1 MITANSKRMI
11 GKMKN
16 TAKLL
21 LLAAAALSAAYGCR
35 MTEEDPERSK
45 AAEKMYAV
53 HFVADE
59 IETKTVF
66 TGAQTTDGQT
76 EYPTRWSAN
85 DTRIAVSLNL
95 NNFKGATVI
104 PSADFKTATFDAEF
118 PQSEVQAPYTF
129 YALSPYSACV
139 GATSSHGGWH
149 FNIPTEQTPLA
160 TTCDEAAMVLAASQ
174 GAAAIED
181 FSEIQMQFTHLT
193 AYGKLTLKNLVGIP
207 QGASITSIELT
218 ASESFAGR
226 FYYDFAEA
234 ALSESSPSRT
244 ITLKPDNLT
253 QTSGNIADIWFAC
266 APADLGGGTIKV
278 DVNTDQGVLSRTVSI
293 PAGKLAFNAG
303 RISKFSVDMTNAE
316 FKQTTDRWVLVTDA
330 STLAAGDEI
339 IIASSATAGA
349 AYAISTTQLNGNT
362 PGRGVASITIAQD
375 SDGQMIIQ
383 NPSSTVEVLTLVTG
397 YQTGTFYLRET
408 TSSTG
413 RYLYAS
419 TNYDTNGLNSD
430 AANIATGNN
439 YRNYASWRIT
449 ISNKVAVISTY
460 GTVKKN
466 KNSTS
471 YYRHLRLYGT
481 TAFRTYRSS
490 SQTTWI
496 SSTTGTTEVYIYRK
510 EAGVSPDSDPIL
522 EQNEY
527 GAYLTTGNNLYG
539 AGAQLSREYINDG
552 TVTFAILKPA
562 TYSITEFNNI
572 PTSPAKGDAFT
583 LNYNL
588 ISGRNASFKDY
599 DVTVLKVDGAKV
611 WLTDGAG
618 NGFIVKK

>member
-1 MITANSKRMI
+1 MITVISKRMI

-16 TAKLL
+16 TVKLL

-66 TGAQTTDGQT
+66 IDAQTTGGET

-95 NNFKGATVI
+95 NNFRGATVN
-104 PSADFKTATFDAEF
+104 PSADFKTATFDTEF
-118 PQSEVQAPYTF
+118 PQSEVEAPYTF

-174 GAAAIED
+174 EAAAIED
-181 FSEIQMQFTHLT
+181 FSEIQMQFTHLS
-193 AYGKLTLKNLVGIP
+193 AYGKLTLKNLTGKIP

-226 FYYDFAEA
+226 FYYDFTEA

-253 QTSGNIADIWFAC
+253 QSSGNIADIWFAC

-303 RISKFSVDMTNAE
+303 RVSKFSVDMANAE
-316 FKQTTDRWVLVTDA
+316 FTQAADRWVLVTDA

-339 IIASSATAGA
+339 IITNSATPGS
-349 AYAISTTQLNGNT
+349 AYAISTTQNSNN
-362 PGRGVASITIAQD
+362 RGQAAVSLVTD
-375 SDGQMIIQ
+375 SDGSIVVQ
-383 NPSSTVEVLTLVTG
+383 NPGNSVEVLMLVAGSYTYTG
-397 YQTGTFYLRET
+397 YFRLKEA
-408 TSSTG
+408 TSTSG
-413 RYLYAS
+413 RYLYS
-419 TNYDTNGLNSD
+419 REDTNK
-430 AANIATGNN
+430 NN
-439 YRNYASWRIT
+439 YNYLLSSSNPTNLGYANWK
-449 ISNKVAVISTY
+449 ISISGNVATFGTY
-460 GTVKKN
+460 SSYKKN
-466 KNSTS
+466 GRTYYKVIRYNSNMFAAYRSTS
-471 YYRHLRLYGT
+471 
-481 TAFRTYRSS
+481 
-490 SQTTWI
+490 QT
-496 SSTTGTTEVYIYRK
+496 SYSETTGSNVYIYRK
-510 EAGVSPDSDPIL
+510 EAGVNIDNDPIL
-522 EQNEY
+522 EQTEY
-527 GAYLTTGNNLYG
+527 GAYLTSDNNLYG
-539 AGAQLSREYINDG
+539 TGAQLSREYMNDG

-562 TYSITEFNNI
+562 IYKIAEFNNI
-572 PTSPAKGDAFT
+572 PTSPAKGDTFT
-583 LNYNL
+583 LNYNV
-588 ISGRNASFKDY
+588 ITGRNASDTDY
-599 DVTVLKVDGAKV
+599 NVTVLKVDGPKV
-611 WLTDGAG
+611 WLSAGGG

>member
-85 DTRIAVSLNL
+85 DSKIAVSLNL

-104 PSADFKTATFDAEF
+104 PSADFKSATFDAEF

-129 YALSPYSACV
+129 YALSPYSAAV

-174 GAAAIED
+174 EAAAIED
-181 FSEIQMQFTHLT
+181 FSEIQMRFTHLT

-339 IIASSATAGA
+339 IIASSATPGS
-349 AYAISTTQLNGNT
+349 AYAISTTQNT
-362 PGRGVASITIAQD
+362 NNRGRTAVTVASENGEIVLKNP
-375 SDGQMIIQ
+375 GQ
-383 NPSSTVEVLTLVTG
+383 TVERLTLVSGYYTG
-397 YQTGTFYLRET
+397 YFYLKETTTTQGRYLGT
-408 TSSTG
+408 TSSTSNNYLQSNAATTASNSTNRG
-413 RYLYAS
+413 YYNWTFNISNNVAYITAYQSVTTGKGKNKVTSYKHLRNNNQSAIFSAYLYTS
-419 TNYDTNGLNSD
+419 RTSWSG
-430 AANIATGNN
+430 TGSQNVYV
-439 YRNYASWRIT
+439 YR
-449 ISNKVAVISTY
+449 KVA
-460 GTVKKN
+460 
-466 KNSTS
+466 
-471 YYRHLRLYGT
+471 
-481 TAFRTYRSS
+481 
-490 SQTTWI
+490 
-496 SSTTGTTEVYIYRK
+496 
-510 EAGVSPDSDPIL
+510 GVNLDDDPIL

-611 WLTDGAG
+611 WLTDGGG

>member
-1 MITANSKRMI
+1 MI

-16 TAKLL
+16 IVKLL

-66 TGAQTTDGQT
+66 TDAQTVDGAT

-85 DTRIAVSLNL
+85 DTKVAVSLNL
-95 NNFKGATVI
+95 NGSRAATVI
-104 PSADFKTATFDAEF
+104 PSADFKSATFDTEF

-129 YALSPYSACV
+129 YALSPYSAAV

-174 GAAAIED
+174 EAAAIED

-244 ITLKPDNLT
+244 ITLKPDNLA

-316 FKQTTDRWVLVTDA
+316 FNQTTDRWVLVTNA

-339 IIASSATAGA
+339 IIASSATPGSS
-349 AYAISTTQLNGNT
+349 AYAISTTQNQDN
-362 PGRGVASITIAQD
+362 RGCTSVTVASENGEIVLN
-375 SDGQMIIQ
+375 
-383 NPSSTVEVLTLVTG
+383 NPGSTVEVLTLVSG
-397 YQTGTFYLRET
+397 YYSGYFYLKETTTTTGRYLGT
-408 TSSTG
+408 TSST
-413 RYLYAS
+413 RNNYLRSSAANTASNS
-419 TNYDTNGLNSD
+419 TNRGYYNWIFN
-430 AANIATGNN
+430 
-439 YRNYASWRIT
+439 
-449 ISNKVAVISTY
+449 ISNNVAYITAYQYVWKSGAYNYKHLRHNNQSSIFSAYIYTSRTSWSGTGSQNVYVYRKVA
-460 GTVKKN
+460 
-466 KNSTS
+466 
-471 YYRHLRLYGT
+471 
-481 TAFRTYRSS
+481 
-490 SQTTWI
+490 
-496 SSTTGTTEVYIYRK
+496 
-510 EAGVSPDSDPIL
+510 GVNLDDDPIL

-539 AGAQLSREYINDG
+539 AGAQLSREYMNDG
-552 TVTFAILKPA
+552 TVTFAILKPV